1 MFGGITVFDKKEFVE
16 SVIKR
21 DLSLDEIIIEARD
34 ESTRAESGSDDV
46 EGAAESGTA
55 ESIAYVQFL
64 SSLGFFLRGGTM
76 PAGISDDDFQLLHHL
91 TKYLVEL
98 GNFKPAIL
106 TLFAAAPDNG

>member
-1 MFGGITVFDKKEFVE
+1 VFDKKEFVE

-34 ESTRAESGSDDV
+34 ESARAESGSDDV

-55 ESIAYVQFL
+55 ESGAEESIEYVQFL

-106 TLFAAAPDNG
+106 ALFAAAPDNG

>member
-1 MFGGITVFDKKEFVE
+1 MFDKKEFVE

-34 ESTRAESGSDDV
+34 EGTRAESGSDDV
-46 EGAAESGTA
+46 EGVQENTA
-55 ESIAYVQFL
+55 EKRDEYVLFL
-64 SSLGFFLRGGTM
+64 SSLGFFLRGGTL

-106 TLFAAAPDNG
+106 TLFNAAPDNG